1 MFQQMGL
8 NIFSSPIGPESLVCI
23 FCGKGAQDF
32 EKLSQLKAKG
42 EEVASHS
49 REAVASTENLFMPM
63 IQFAFLFPTIVVL
76 LFSQSII
83 PTNLDPISNSTEN
96 FNQTMEEDIS
106 NIKYS

>member
-76 LFSQSII
+76 LFTQSII
-83 PTNLDPISNSTEN
+83 PTNVDPISNSTEN
-96 FNQTMEEDIS
+96 FNQTMEEDVS
-106 NIKYS
+106 NKKYS

>member
-1 MFQQMGL
+1 M
-8 NIFSSPIGPESLVCI
+8 CI
-23 FCGKGAQDF
+23 FCGKGAQNF

-49 REAVASTENLFMPM
+49 REAVASTENLFMPL

-83 PTNLDPISNSTEN
+83 PTNLDPISNSTEH
-96 FNQTMEEDIS
+96 FNQTLVEDVT